1 MKFRQIW
8 LLGIILACT
17 HHNTHAMGDTIL
29 NEKPF
34 VLGKI
39 LTLQSKILKENRI
52 LNIYLPEGYSD
63 TIAYPVTYL
72 LDGSADEDFIHIAGL
87 YQFYSFSWVQK
98 VPPTIVVGI
107 ANVDRKRDFT
117 FPTSYPE
124 DLEKWPTSGHSDSF
138 IAFIENELKP
148 FIETKFKTNGNNTF
162 IGESLGGLLAT
173 EILLSKPYLFNHYL
187 IVSPSIWW
195 DNASLLSKPV
205 HSDFAKIIQS
215 RHVYLAVGKEGT
227 TPGKMPRIMETDAR
241 LLAEKIQ
248 GFGPVDKHFQFEY
261 LPDENHATI
270 MHKAVMN
277 GLLFFGLE

>member
-1 MKFRQIW
+1 M
-8 LLGIILACT
+8 LGLMAVGKILTAQS
-17 HHNTHAMGDTIL
+17 AGDTL
-29 NEKPF
+29 LKDKPF

-39 LTLQSKILKENRI
+39 STLHSSILHEDRI
-52 LNIYLPEGYSD
+52 LNIYLPEGYVD

-72 LDGSADEDFIHIAGL
+72 LDGSADEDFIHISGL
-87 YQFYSFSWVQK
+87 YQFYSIGWVQK

-117 FPTSYPE
+117 FPTTFPE
-124 DLEKWPTSGHSDSF
+124 DLEKWPTTGHSDSF

-148 FIETKFKTNGNNTF
+148 FIQSKFKTNGNNTL
-162 IGESLGGLLAT
+162 IGESLGGLLAA

-205 HSDFAKIIQS
+205 YKDFVKILPS
-215 RHVYLAVGKEGT
+215 THVYIAVGKEGA
-227 TPGKMPRIMETDAR
+227 TPGKMPRIMEQDAK

-248 GFGPVDKHFQFEY
+248 GFGIPENQFKFDF

-270 MHKAVMN
+270 MHKAAMN
-277 GLLFFGLE
+277 GLLFFGLDR